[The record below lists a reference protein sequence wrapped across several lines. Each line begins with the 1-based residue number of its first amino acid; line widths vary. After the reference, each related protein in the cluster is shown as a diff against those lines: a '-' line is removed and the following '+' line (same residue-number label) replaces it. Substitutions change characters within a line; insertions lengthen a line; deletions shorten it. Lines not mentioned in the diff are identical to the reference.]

1 MFSNTHQRQADPG
14 QLMTYDP
21 ENSPSRAR
29 LQLGV
34 LRDVVIVATLVV
46 LGLYAGANFLVP
58 LTMALLINVLILALS
73 DRVIAVTRV
82 PIWIANLAGVTVVL
96 AGLFMIMYILGSQA
110 TQFARSINTYES
122 QFDGAVHRITG
133 LVGNDVTSFIRD
145 NLVSIDMSYVARLLL
160 GSATSL
166 LNQFF
171 LISLYV
177 AFLMAERLAFRKK
190 IQLAA
195 GNPQLGADLA
205 SVLDAIS
212 YSLQRYVGVKTLISL
227 ITALIS
233 YSIFKALGLE
243 YAETWAVLTFA
254 LNFIPS
260 IGSIIAVIFP
270 SMIALVQFETIGP
283 FLVIVLGCGTLQF
296 VIGNFLDPAMLGRSL
311 NMSTFLVILALTFW
325 TTVWGLIGAFLSV
338 PLTVCILIIFS
349 HIPALRPVAVL
360 MSLDGQ
366 LGDDSHASVEDKQ

>member
-1 MFSNTHQRQADPG
+1 MP
-14 QLMTYDP
+14 P
-21 ENSPSRAR
+21 ELQETPTKPR
-29 LQLGV
+29 LKLTV
-34 LRDVVIVATLVV
+34 LRDVAIVATLVV
-46 LGLYAGANFLVP
+46 LALYAGARFLIP
-58 LTMALLINVLILALS
+58 LTMALLVNVLIIALS
-73 DRVIAVTRV
+73 DRVVALTRMPVWLANIAG
-82 PIWIANLAGVTVVL
+82 ITVVL
-96 AGLFMIMYILGSQA
+96 AGLFTIMYVLGSQA
-110 TQFARSINTYES
+110 TQFARSINTYEN
-122 QFDGAVHRITG
+122 QFDNAVNRITG
-133 LVGNDVTSFIRD
+133 LVGNDVTTFIRD

-195 GNPQLGADLA
+195 GNPQLGAELA

-212 YSLQRYVGVKTLISL
+212 SSLQRYVGVKTLISL
-227 ITALIS
+227 ITASIS
-233 YSIFKALGLE
+233 YTVFRVLGLE

-260 IGSIIAVIFP
+260 IGSIIAVLFP
-270 SMIALVQFETIGP
+270 AMIALVQFESIGP
-283 FLVIVLGCGTLQF
+283 FLVIVLGCGTIQF
-296 VIGNFLDPAMLGRSL
+296 LIGNFLDPAMLGRSL

-349 HIPALRPVAVL
+349 HIPALRPAAIL
-360 MSLDGQ
+360 MSLDGR
-366 LGDDSHASVEDKQ
+366 LGDQDGMDTSR

>member
-1 MFSNTHQRQADPG
+1 MNPDSQDA
-14 QLMTYDP
+14 Y
-21 ENSPSRAR
+21 SPSRSK
-29 LQLGV
+29 LPV
-34 LRDVVIVATLVV
+34 VRDVAIVATLVV
-46 LGLYAGANFLVP
+46 LGLYAGSAFLVP
-58 LTMALLINVLILALS
+58 LTMALLVNVLIIALS
-73 DRVIAVTRV
+73 DRIIALTRI
-82 PIWIANLAGVTVVL
+82 PIWLANIAGVTVVL
-96 AGLFMIMYILGSQA
+96 AGLFIIMYVLGSQA
-110 TQFARSINTYES
+110 TQFARTIGTYEN
-122 QFDGAVHRITG
+122 QFDGAVNRITG
-133 LVGNDVTSFIRD
+133 LVGNDVTTFIRD
-145 NLVSIDMSYVARLLL
+145 SLVNLDMSYVARVLL

-195 GNPQLGADLA
+195 GSPKLGSEFA
-205 SVLDAIS
+205 SLLDAIS
-212 YSLQRYVGVKTLISL
+212 FSLQRYVGVKTLISL
-227 ITALIS
+227 ITASIS
-233 YSIFKALGLE
+233 YTVFRALGLE

-270 SMIALVQFETIGP
+270 ALIALVQFETVGP
-283 FLVIVLGCGTLQF
+283 FLIIVFGCGTLQF
-296 VIGNFLDPAMLGRSL
+296 LIGNFLDPAMLGRSL

-349 HIPALRPVAVL
+349 HIPALRPVAIM
-360 MSLDGQ
+360 MSLDGR
-366 LGDDSHASVEDKQ
+366 LGEEDSQSSAA

>member
-1 MFSNTHQRQADPG
+1 
-14 QLMTYDP
+14 MTSDAP
-21 ENSPSRAR
+21 ETNPRPR
-29 LQLGV
+29 LKLTV
-34 LRDVVIVATLVV
+34 VRDISIVATLVV
-46 LGLYAGANFLVP
+46 LGLYAGASFLIP
-58 LTMALLINVLILALS
+58 LTMALLVNVLIIALS
-73 DRVIAVTRV
+73 DRVISLTHAPV
-82 PIWIANLAGVTVVL
+82 WLANIAAVTVVL
-96 AGLFMIMYILGSQA
+96 AGLFMIMYVLGSQA
-110 TQFARSINTYES
+110 TQFARSIGTYEN
-122 QFDGAVHRITG
+122 QFDGAVNRITG

-145 NLVSIDMSYVARLLL
+145 NLVSIDMSYVARILL

-195 GNPQLGADLA
+195 GNPLTGAELA
-205 SVLDAIS
+205 TVLDAIS
-212 YSLQRYVGVKTLISL
+212 YSLQRYVGVKTFISL
-227 ITALIS
+227 ITAGIS
-233 YSIFKALGLE
+233 YSVFRALGLE

-260 IGSIIAVIFP
+260 IGSIIAVVFP
-270 SMIALVQFETIGP
+270 AMIALVQFDSVGP
-283 FLVIVLGCGTLQF
+283 FLIIVFGCGTIQF
-296 VIGNFLDPAMLGRSL
+296 LIGNFLDPAMLGRSL

-349 HIPALRPVAVL
+349 HIPALRPVAIL
-360 MSLDGQ
+360 MSLDGR
-366 LGDDSHASVEDKQ
+366 LGEDDSRSTKTT

>member
-1 MFSNTHQRQADPG
+1 
-14 QLMTYDP
+14 MTPDTQDKP
-21 ENSPSRAR
+21 AR
-29 LQLGV
+29 RLSLST
-34 LRDVVIVATLVV
+34 LRDVTIVATLLV
-46 LGLYAGANFLVP
+46 LGLYAGASFLVP
-58 LTMALLINVLILALS
+58 LTMALLINVLIMALS
-73 DRVIAVTRV
+73 DRVIALTRAPV
-82 PIWIANLAGVTVVL
+82 WLANVAGVTVVL

-122 QFDGAVHRITG
+122 QFDTAVNRVAG
-133 LVGNDVTSFIRD
+133 LIGNDVTSFIRD
-145 NLVSIDMSYVARLLL
+145 NLISIDMSYVARVLL

-195 GNPQLGADLA
+195 GNPRLGADLA

-212 YSLQRYVGVKTLISL
+212 FSLQRYVGVKTLISL
-227 ITALIS
+227 ITAGIS
-233 YSIFKALGLE
+233 YSVFRALGLE

-260 IGSIIAVIFP
+260 IGSIIAVVFP
-270 SMIALVQFETIGP
+270 ALIALVQFESVGP
-283 FLVIVLGCGTLQF
+283 FLIIVLGCGTIQF
-296 VIGNFLDPAMLGRSL
+296 LIGNFVDPAMLGRSL

-349 HIPALRPVAVL
+349 HIPALRPVAIL

-366 LGDDSHASVEDKQ
+366 IGEDNKPQNAG

>member
-1 MFSNTHQRQADPG
+1 MSQITHQRQADPG
-14 QLMTYDP
+14 QLMTSDP
-21 ENSPSRAR
+21 ENCPSRAR

-212 YSLQRYVGVKTLISL
+212 HSLQRYVGVKTLISL

>member
-1 MFSNTHQRQADPG
+1 
-14 QLMTYDP
+14 MTTDQQ
-21 ENSPSRAR
+21 ENPDRPR
-29 LQLGV
+29 LSLSV
-34 LRDVVIVATLVV
+34 VRDACIVATLVV
-46 LGLYAGANFLVP
+46 LGLYAGAAFLIP
-58 LTMALLINVLILALS
+58 LTMALLINVLIIALS
-73 DRVIAVTRV
+73 DRVIAVTRA
-82 PIWIANLAGVTVVL
+82 PIWLANVAGVTVVL

-110 TQFARSINTYES
+110 TQFARSVSTYEN
-122 QFDGAVHRITG
+122 QFDGAVERITG
-133 LVGNDVTSFIRD
+133 LVGNDVTKFIRD
-145 NLVSIDMSYVARLLL
+145 NLVNIDMSFVARILL

-195 GNPQLGADLA
+195 GNPKTGAEFA

-212 YSLQRYVGVKTLISL
+212 FSLQRYVGVKTFISL
-227 ITALIS
+227 VTAGIS
-233 YSIFKALGLE
+233 YAVFRSLGLE

-270 SMIALVQFETIGP
+270 SMIALVQFESVGP
-283 FLVIVLGCGTLQF
+283 FLIIVFGCGTIQF
-296 VIGNFLDPAMLGRSL
+296 LIGNFVDPALLGRSL

-338 PLTVCILIIFS
+338 PLTVCILIVFS
-349 HIPALRPVAVL
+349 HIPALRPIAIL
-360 MSLDGQ
+360 MSLDGR
-366 LGDDSHASVEDKQ
+366 LGEDQHPQATS

>member
-1 MFSNTHQRQADPG
+1 M
-14 QLMTYDP
+14 
-21 ENSPSRAR
+21 PSEPQDNPVRPR
-29 LQLGV
+29 LKLSV
-34 LRDVVIVATLVV
+34 LRDIAIVATLVV
-46 LGLYAGANFLVP
+46 LGLYAGAKFLIP
-58 LTMALLINVLILALS
+58 LTMALLVNVLIIALS
-73 DRVIAVTRV
+73 DRVVSLTRV
-82 PIWIANLAGVTVVL
+82 PVWLANLAGVTVVL
-96 AGLFMIMYILGSQA
+96 AGLFTIMYVLGSQA
-110 TQFARSINTYES
+110 TQFARSINTYEN
-122 QFDGAVHRITG
+122 QFDVAVNRITG
-133 LVGNDVTSFIRD
+133 LVGNDVTTFIRD

-171 LISLYV
+171 LISLCV

-195 GNPQLGADLA
+195 GNPRLGAELA

-212 YSLQRYVGVKTLISL
+212 FSLQRYVGVKTFISL
-227 ITALIS
+227 ITASIS
-233 YSIFKALGLE
+233 YTVFRTLGLE

-260 IGSIIAVIFP
+260 IGSIIAVFFP
-270 SMIALVQFETIGP
+270 AMIALVQFETIGP
-283 FLVIVLGCGTLQF
+283 FLIIVLGCGTIQF
-296 VIGNFLDPAMLGRSL
+296 LIGNFLDPAMLGRSL

-349 HIPALRPVAVL
+349 HIPALRPVAIL
-360 MSLDGQ
+360 MSLNGR
-366 LGDDSHASVEDKQ
+366 LGDDDTARTAR

>member
-14 QLMTYDP
+14 QLMTSDP

-133 LVGNDVTSFIRD
+133 LVGNDVTTFIRD

-190 IQLAA
+190 IQIAA

-366 LGDDSHASVEDKQ
+366 LGDDSHARVDDKQ

>member
-1 MFSNTHQRQADPG
+1 MSMDPQDHQTRPRP
-14 QLMTYDP
+14 QL
-21 ENSPSRAR
+21 S
-29 LQLGV
+29 V
-34 LRDVVIVATLVV
+34 LRDVTIVATLGV
-46 LGLYAGANFLVP
+46 LGLYAGATFLVP
-58 LTMALLINVLILALS
+58 LTMALLINVLIIALS
-73 DRVIAVTRV
+73 DRVIALTRA
-82 PIWIANLAGVTVVL
+82 PTWLANIAGVTVVL

-122 QFDGAVHRITG
+122 QFDNAVNRITG

-145 NLVSIDMSYVARLLL
+145 NLVSIDMSYVARMLL

-205 SVLDAIS
+205 TVLDAIS
-212 YSLQRYVGVKTLISL
+212 YSLQRYVGVKTFISL
-227 ITALIS
+227 ITASIS
-233 YSIFKALGLE
+233 YAVFKVLGLE

-260 IGSIIAVIFP
+260 IGSIIAVMFP
-270 SMIALVQFETIGP
+270 AMIALVQFESIGP
-283 FLVIVLGCGTLQF
+283 FLVIVLGCGTIQF
-296 VIGNFLDPAMLGRSL
+296 FIGNFLDPAMLGRSL

-349 HIPALRPVAVL
+349 HIPALRPMAIL
-360 MSLDGQ
+360 MSLDGR
-366 LGDDSHASVEDKQ
+366 LGEDDRSAEKHKA

>member
-1 MFSNTHQRQADPG
+1 
-14 QLMTYDP
+14 MTLD
-21 ENSPSRAR
+21 SKDT
-29 LQLGV
+29 LGHPRSKLPV
-34 LRDVVIVATLVV
+34 VRDVSIVATLVV
-46 LGLYAGANFLVP
+46 LGLYAGAAFLVP
-58 LTMALLINVLILALS
+58 LTMALLVNVLIIALA
-73 DRVIAVTRV
+73 DRLMAIARV
-82 PIWIANLAGVTVVL
+82 PIWLANVAGVTVVL

-110 TQFARSINTYES
+110 TQFARTIGTYES
-122 QFDGAVHRITG
+122 QFDGAVNRITG
-133 LVGNDVTSFIRD
+133 LVGNDVTAFIRD
-145 NLVSIDMSYVARLLL
+145 NLISLDMTYVARVLL

-195 GNPQLGADLA
+195 GNPQFGSELA

-212 YSLQRYVGVKTLISL
+212 FSLQRYVGVKTLISL
-227 ITALIS
+227 ITAGIS
-233 YSIFKALGLE
+233 YSVFRALGLE

-260 IGSIIAVIFP
+260 IGSIIAVVFP
-270 SMIALVQFETIGP
+270 ALIALVQFDSIVP
-283 FLVIVLGCGTLQF
+283 FLVIVLGCGTIQF
-296 VIGNFLDPAMLGRSL
+296 LIGNFLDPAMLGRSL

-349 HIPALRPVAVL
+349 HIPALRPVAIM
-360 MSLDGQ
+360 MSLDGR
-366 LGDDSHASVEDKQ
+366 LGEEDEPHRTA

>member
-1 MFSNTHQRQADPG
+1 MPSEPQ
-14 QLMTYDP
+14 
-21 ENSPSRAR
+21 ENMVKPR
-29 LQLGV
+29 LKLTV
-34 LRDVVIVATLVV
+34 VRDVSIVATLVV
-46 LGLYAGANFLVP
+46 LGLYAGATFLIP
-58 LTMALLINVLILALS
+58 LTMALLVNVLIMALS
-73 DRVIAVTRV
+73 DRVVSLTRV
-82 PIWIANLAGVTVVL
+82 PVWLANIAGVTVVL
-96 AGLFMIMYILGSQA
+96 AGLFTIMYVLGSQA
-110 TQFARSINTYES
+110 TQFARSINTYEN
-122 QFDGAVHRITG
+122 QFDNAVNRITG
-133 LVGNDVTSFIRD
+133 LVGNDVTTFIRD

-195 GNPQLGADLA
+195 GNPELGSELA

-212 YSLQRYVGVKTLISL
+212 YSLQRYVGVKTFISL
-227 ITALIS
+227 ITASIS
-233 YSIFKALGLE
+233 YSVFRLLGLE

-260 IGSIIAVIFP
+260 IGSIIAVLFP
-270 SMIALVQFETIGP
+270 AMIALVQFESIGP
-283 FLVIVLGCGTLQF
+283 FLIIVLGCGTVQF
-296 VIGNFLDPAMLGRSL
+296 LIGNFLDPAMLGRSL

-349 HIPALRPVAVL
+349 HIPALRPVAIL
-360 MSLDGQ
+360 MSLNGR
-366 LGDDSHASVEDKQ
+366 LGDDDRPNAAR

>member
-1 MFSNTHQRQADPG
+1 MTLEPDQNTEAP
-14 QLMTYDP
+14 
-21 ENSPSRAR
+21 R
-29 LQLGV
+29 LKLSV
-34 LRDVVIVATLVV
+34 VRDTTIVATLIV
-46 LGLYAGANFLVP
+46 LGLYAGSAFLIP
-58 LTMALLINVLILALS
+58 LTMALLINVLIIALS
-73 DRVIAVTRV
+73 DRVIALTRV
-82 PIWIANLAGVTVVL
+82 PVWLANLAGVTVVL
-96 AGLFMIMYILGSQA
+96 AGLFVIMYILGSQA
-110 TQFARSINTYES
+110 TQFARSISTYEN

-133 LVGNDVTSFIRD
+133 LVGNDVTKFIRD
-145 NLVSIDMSYVARLLL
+145 NLVSIDMSYVARVLLS
-160 GSATSL
+160 SATSL

-195 GNPQLGADLA
+195 GNPETGAEFT
-205 SVLDAIS
+205 SILDAITF
-212 YSLQRYVGVKTLISL
+212 SLQRYVGVKTFISL
-227 ITALIS
+227 VTAGIS
-233 YSIFKALGLE
+233 YTVFKVLGLE

-270 SMIALVQFETIGP
+270 AMIALVQFETIGP
-283 FLVIVLGCGTLQF
+283 FLIIVFGCGTIQF
-296 VIGNFLDPAMLGRSL
+296 LIGNFLDPAMLGRSL

-349 HIPALRPVAVL
+349 HIPALRPVAIL
-360 MSLDGQ
+360 MSLDGR
-366 LGDDSHASVEDKQ
+366 LGDDNTPARQR

>member
-1 MFSNTHQRQADPG
+1 MTSDP
-14 QLMTYDP
+14 QS
-21 ENSPSRAR
+21 SPSKAR
-29 LQLGV
+29 LQLSV

-58 LTMALLINVLILALS
+58 LTMALLVNVLILALS
-73 DRVIAVTRV
+73 DRVIAVTRA
-82 PIWIANLAGVTVVL
+82 PIWLANLAGVTVVL

-122 QFDGAVHRITG
+122 QFDGAVNRITG

-145 NLVSIDMSYVARLLL
+145 NLVSIDMSYVARVIL

-195 GNPQLGADLA
+195 GNPRLGADLA
-205 SVLDAIS
+205 TVLDAIS
-212 YSLQRYVGVKTLISL
+212 FSLQRYVGVKTFISL
-227 ITALIS
+227 ITATIS
-233 YSIFKALGLE
+233 YAVFKALGLE

-270 SMIALVQFETIGP
+270 AMIALVQFDTIGP
-283 FLVIVLGCGTLQF
+283 FLIIVLGCGTLQF
-296 VIGNFLDPAMLGRSL
+296 AIGNFLDPAMLGRSL

-349 HIPALRPVAVL
+349 HIPALRPVAIL
-360 MSLDGQ
+360 MSLDGR
-366 LGDDSHASVEDKQ
+366 LGEDEQSA